1 MSGNAPPDDG
11 VLLHKYAGTGDQGA
25 FAALVARYAHLVYS
39 AAMRQLH
46 NADAAEEVTQ
56 AVFIVLAQKAKSIAP
71 ERVLGGWLLKAV
83 RYAVADWNKRERR
96 RRRHE
101 HQAARM
107 AQAESDPMR
116 QAGETS
122 DEWDAIAPVLD
133 DAIDQLNAK
142 LRDVVLL
149 RFFHGK
155 THQQI
160 AELLGISEWA
170 ARQRL
175 SRSVEQM
182 RRYFLQRG
190 ISVPCVSIAAML
202 PLHAVVPA
210 PQTVIASST
219 AGALAAVAA
228 GPSAAIAKGVLIMM
242 AISKLKVLAVSVLLL
257 LLLVGAAVVVT
268 NANRHVA
275 LAPVAVPLDISGNVT
290 GVVRDPSGKPLANA
304 EVFVQ
309 DAQEPTYI
317 DHTPPF
323 LHPTRKTTGQDGGFS
338 APKPGG
344 DFYLAVRHD
353 AGVAWVR
360 GSNARSTY
368 DIVLRPWG
376 RVEGTFRVGATTKAG
391 VPVHIDLIRESDA
404 DPMIVLYDSTAN
416 TAEDGSF
423 VFPRVPAGHALLA
436 RMIDGSAGE
445 YTQVTNIIVLPGPKT
460 VVSIGGN
467 GSAVTGT
474 AVLHSGPAQSAS
486 GPGLRATISLRTL
499 SGDNAGALFYGTID
513 PNGRFCVDDVPPS
526 NYLLTLAYSRPKPG
540 GSLSDRVNVAGAHK
554 QLTVPVA
561 TKDAVNAGILEA
573 VPQSGP
579 PM

>member
-1 MSGNAPPDDG
+1 
-11 VLLHKYAGTGDQGA
+11 
-25 FAALVARYAHLVYS
+25 
-39 AAMRQLH
+39 MRQLC

-56 AVFIVLAQKAKSIAP
+56 AVFIVLARKAKSIAP
-71 ERVLGGWLLKAV
+71 ERVLGAWLLKAV
-83 RYAVADWNKRERR
+83 RYAVADWNKREGR

-107 AQAESDPMR
+107 TQAASDPMR
-116 QAGETS
+116 QTGETS

-133 DAIDQLNAK
+133 DAIEQLNAK

-182 RRYFLQRG
+182 RRYFLRRG
-190 ISVPCVSIAAML
+190 ISVPCASIAALL

-219 AGALAAVAA
+219 AGALVAVAA
-228 GPSAAIAKGVLIMM
+228 APSAAIAKGVLIMM
-242 AISKLKVLAVSVLLL
+242 AISKLKVLAVGILLVLLL
-257 LLLVGAAVVVT
+257 AGAALVVT
-268 NANRHVA
+268 NANRHA
-275 LAPVAVPLDISGNVT
+275 APVLPVPVPVDTSGNVT

-304 EVFVQ
+304 ELFVQ
-309 DAQEPTYI
+309 DMQQPTYI
-317 DHTPPF
+317 DRTPPF
-323 LHPTRKTTGQDGGFS
+323 LHPTRRTTGQDGGFS

-376 RVEGTFRVGATTKAG
+376 RVEGTFRIGTTTRAG
-391 VPVHIDLIRESDA
+391 VPVHIELVRASGA

-423 VFPRVPAGHALLA
+423 IFPRVPAGQAVLA
-436 RMIDGSAGE
+436 RMIDGGAGE
-445 YTQVTNIIVLPGPKT
+445 YTQVTKISVLPGPKT

-467 GSAVTGT
+467 GCAVRGK
-474 AVLHSGPAQSAS
+474 AALQRASEQSVPA
-486 GPGLRATISLRTL
+486 PGLRASISLRAL
-499 SGDNAGALFYGTID
+499 SGDHAGSLFYGTID
-513 PNGRFCVDDVPPS
+513 PNGTFCVDDVPAGT
-526 NYLLTLAYSRPKPG
+526 YLLTLTYSKPKPG
-540 GSLSDRVNVAGAHK
+540 GSLSDRVDVGGAHK
-554 QLTVPVA
+554 QLTVPA
-561 TKDAVNAGILEA
+561 TKEAIDAGLLEA
-573 VPQSGP
+573 VPQSSP
-579 PM
+579 EL